1 MLFLFGGNM
10 QGGQNIIISD
20 KKKVEINEVTSVRSF
35 DEDGVLLETSLGR
48 ISVEGADLRIENFEK
63 LTSKILITGNI
74 YGVFYV
80 EKREKKKGRGINI

>member
-1 MLFLFGGNM
+1 M

-35 DEDGVLLETSLGR
+35 DEDGVLLETSHGR

-80 EKREKKKGRGINI
+80 EKREKKRGRGINI

>member
-1 MLFLFGGNM
+1 M
-10 QGGQNIIISD
+10 QGVQNIVISD
-20 KKKVEINEVTSVRSF
+20 KKRVEINEVTSVRSF
-35 DEDGVLLETSLGR
+35 DEDGVLLETSHGR
-48 ISVEGADLRIENFEK
+48 ISVEGSDLRIENFEK